1 MTAIVPDKQIFSSE
15 LGTVIHEVARS
26 MRVAFDQRAKPFGL
40 TRAQWLL
47 LAHVSRHDG
56 IRQSALAEILE
67 IEAITLARTAD
78 RLEAAGFLRRDP
90 DPTDRRANLLRLTD
104 AALPLVSELRRV
116 ARELWAEALDGVSP
130 EAERQAVEVLKT
142 IKNNLATARRGEEYA
157 HESSREAS

>member
-1 MTAIVPDKQIFSSE
+1 MSSIPPDQQIFTSE

-26 MRVAFDQRAKPFGL
+26 MRLAFDQRAKPFGL

-56 IRQSALAEILE
+56 IRQNALAEILD
-67 IEAITLARTAD
+67 IEAMTLARTAD

-104 AALPLVSELRRV
+104 AALPLVGELRRV
-116 ARELWAEALDGVSP
+116 AKGLWAEALSGISP
-130 EAERQAVEVLKT
+130 ESERQVVDVLKT
-142 IKNNLATARRGEEYA
+142 IKANLATARRGEECV